1 VDQVE
6 NLCRDRALQAYR
18 LDPEKWGVNVQP
30 YSGSPANFAV
40 YTALLR
46 PHDRIMG
53 LDLPSGGHLTHGFYT
68 YNKAE
73 GTRKAVSATSI
84 YFESLPYRV
93 HPDTGLIDYDQM
105 EVNAALFKP
114 AMIISGGSAYPR
126 EWDYARIRAIA
137 DANGSLMMVDMA
149 HISGLVAAQEAANP
163 FEYADVVTTTTHKSL
178 RGPRAGLIFF
188 RKDDRNFEG
197 RINQAV
203 FPALQGGPHEHQI
216 AGVATQLKEVMTPE
230 FKEYAIQ
237 VKKNAQAI
245 GKALM
250 AKGYKMATGG
260 TVNHLVL
267 WDLRPQGLTGS
278 KMEKLCDVLNITLNK
293 NAVVG
298 DRSALTPGGVRIG
311 APALTS
317 RGFKEADF
325 EQVADF
331 LDRALKI
338 GLRVQAASG
347 PKLVDFAKAVAD
359 DAEVKALKA
368 EVNAFA
374 KGFPMPGIV

>member
-1 VDQVE
+1 MDQVE

>member
-1 VDQVE
+1 ME